1 MLKERLGVRR
11 VQRKKYILLIYLWFP
26 VLQIIEGSGDGER
39 YVRTYIR
46 ICNKILWAPI
56 SRYSKNQSVVALS
69 STEAKF
75 IVIADCRMELLYI
88 KYIVEEAKLVI
99 KLHVDNQ
106 NAM

>member
-39 YVRTYIR
+39 YVR